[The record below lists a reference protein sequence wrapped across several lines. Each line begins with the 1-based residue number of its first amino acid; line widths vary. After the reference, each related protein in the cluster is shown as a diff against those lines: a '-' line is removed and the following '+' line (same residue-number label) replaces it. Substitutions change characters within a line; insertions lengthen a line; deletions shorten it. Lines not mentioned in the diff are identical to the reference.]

1 MRPAEEKRCRCHR
14 LQHTPSNAAK
24 STPWAVAPPCRLPR
38 PRRRCRPRHRRRGHR
53 RRGHRRRYQRR
64 RDQRRRGRR
73 LLLLLLLAIAAA
85 ASSRSSLLPAAA
97 PPPPAAAAASS
108 AALTAAPPP
117 PAQPVAGGARTHG
130 TLAHHTVL
138 TCMSPHVL
146 VGCVEV
152 QWCSHSF
159 ENYGWQSRGQ
169 LQLVMVHG
177 AVQWL
182 HLVLRRCV
190 DRERSL
196 G

>member
-1 MRPAEEKRCRCHR
+1 MRGKQNLRPAEEKRCRCHR

-108 AALTAAPPP
+108 AALAAAPPP

-146 VGCVEV
+146 AGRGSAVVLTQLRK
-152 QWCSHSF
+152 QWLAKS
-159 ENYGWQSRGQ
+159 WPAA
-169 LQLVMVHG
+169 VDHG
-177 AVQWL
+177 AW
-182 HLVLRRCV
+182 CCAMAPFAFAPMC
-190 DRERSL
+190 
-196 G
+196 